1 MIPPSAFFVA
11 LIFTLLTLPLYLAII
26 VFLVRKRNISPYNSA
41 FFKLWLALAFVDI
54 LVTISAFL
62 IGRAINY
69 GYFRSVFESQ
79 PTGVVLQL
87 INILIGNS
95 STRAQMLINAIM
107 SINRYTAITM
117 PINYN
122 LVLDASYLLAKIVFS
137 TVLLQIW
144 SNRNV
149 YRILTVVFAI
159 CVVTCIPSFFTS
171 YTLTW
176 NDARGGFV
184 TVYSNINILVC
195 DIKPAVAYAVWNS
208 QLWNKG
214 FFTKI
219 CYGVNRI
226 TIGHI
231 NHNI

>member
-11 LIFTLLTLPLYLAII
+11 LVLTLLTLPLYLVII
-26 VFLVRKRNISPYNSA
+26 VFIVRKRNINPYNSA

-54 LVTISAFL
+54 LVTINVFL
-62 IGRAINY
+62 IGKAISY

-79 PTGVVLQL
+79 PTGAVLNL
-87 INILIGNS
+87 ISNLISYS
-95 STRAQMLINAIM
+95 SNRAQMSINAII
-107 SINRYTAITM
+107 SINRYTAIAM
-117 PINYN
+117 PINHN
-122 LVLDASYLLAKIVFS
+122 LVWDASYLLAKIVFS

-149 YRILTVVFAI
+149 YRILAVVFAFS
-159 CVVTCIPSFFTS
+159 VATSIPSFFTS
-171 YTLTW
+171 CTLTW
-176 NDARGGFV
+176 NDAFGAFV
-184 TVYSNINILVC
+184 TVYSNINIVVC
-195 DIKPAVAYAVWNS
+195 DIKPAVAYSVWDL
-208 QLWNKG
+208 QLWNES

-226 TIGHI
+226 SIGHI